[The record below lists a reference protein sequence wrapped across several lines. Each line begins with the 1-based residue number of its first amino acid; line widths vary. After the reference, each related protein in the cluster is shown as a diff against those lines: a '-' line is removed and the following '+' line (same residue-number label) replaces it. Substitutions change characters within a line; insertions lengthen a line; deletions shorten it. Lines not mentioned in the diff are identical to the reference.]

1 MRPLFLMMLICVPAS
16 ALAQAPAIDLDY
28 ARTYFEELRQLG
40 RADGGKLW
48 NMAVAGPTL
57 FADRATRMVV
67 ANLPDPDGIL
77 QERNGVWVGTL
88 SAEQNV
94 SNTAVTWSGREW
106 TMVMWPVSDNR
117 YTRARLLMH
126 ESFHRIQ
133 DELGLPAAD
142 RAPAHLASAEARIWT
157 RLEWRALTDALL
169 RTDAER
175 KQALEDALVFR
186 ARRRVGFK
194 DAAEDERLLELNEGL
209 AEYTGLVLSG
219 LPRSA
224 LADRAAVQLG
234 QYEQQD
240 NFARSFAYASGPAYA
255 LLLDA
260 VDNSWRSRLKAGSDF
275 SALAAAAY
283 GIGAVDAAT
292 AEARVTRYAGARMIA
307 AERARE
313 AQRLAAE
320 ATLRARLVDGPTL
333 TLPAL
338 QRFRYS
344 FDPDGAIPLQDIG
357 TAFESSRITDEW
369 GVLEVSSGGVL
380 LRRSSGNVTA
390 AVVPAPNGEQPAMKG
405 EGWTLQLEPGWR
417 IRAGERKGD
426 WIIAR
431 E

>member
-1 MRPLFLMMLICVPAS
+1 MKRLSLTMLIGLPVS
-16 ALAQAPAIDLDY
+16 ALAQNSPIDHDY

-48 NMAVAGPTL
+48 NMAVAGPMI
-57 FADRATRMVV
+57 FADRATRAVV
-67 ANLPDPDGIL
+67 ANMPDANGIL
-77 QERNGVWVGTL
+77 KEQNGVWVGTL
-88 SAEQNV
+88 PAERNV
-94 SNTAVTWSGREW
+94 SNSAVTWAGREW
-106 TMVMWPVSDNR
+106 SMVMWPVSDSR
-117 YTRARLLMH
+117 YTRGRLMMH

-133 DELGLPAAD
+133 DELGLPAVD
-142 RAPAHLASAEARIWT
+142 RAPAHLSSAEARIWT

-186 ARRRVGFK
+186 ARRRIGFK

-224 LADRAAVQLG
+224 LADRATVQLA

-260 VDNSWRSRLKAGSDF
+260 VSKAWRARLNAS
-275 SALAAAAY
+275 SNLSELAAKAY
-283 GIGAVDAAT
+283 AINTVDAAS
-292 AEARVTRYAGARMIA
+292 AETRVTRYAGARMMA
-307 AERARE
+307 HERARE
-313 AQRLAAE
+313 AERVANE
-320 ATLRARLVDGPTL
+320 ARLRARLVDGPTL
-333 TLPAL
+333 TLPAM
-338 QRFRYS
+338 QRFSYS
-344 FDPDGAIPLQDIG
+344 FDPDGALPIQDIG
-357 TAFESSRITDEW
+357 TAFESSRVTDEW
-369 GVLEVSSGGVL
+369 GVLDVSSGGVL
-380 LRRSSGNVTA
+380 LRRTGGNVTA
-390 AVVPAPNGEQPAMKG
+390 AVVSAPDGAEAPTKG
-405 EGWTLQLEPGWR
+405 DGWTLQLEPGWT

-431 E
+431 Q